1 MCSVIVMG
9 SGGGCLAENGHLDGV
24 LQSMT
29 NKNESKQLYPLVFE
43 PIYKEKVWG
52 AALDHLLS
60 RELPNGKPIMIG
72 ESWEVA
78 DLKQTSVSGGGGG
91 SAHSVVKNGW
101 LKGKNIAEVIR
112 MFGEEFLGELS
123 LTEDGGF
130 PLLVKYL
137 NSGENLSV
145 QVHPDAEYVAEH
157 EGTSLKD
164 ECWYILDAKEGAVI
178 YKGVKEGVTAEQFRE
193 AIKHKT
199 LPELLIE
206 VPVQKG
212 DCHYIP
218 SGTCHAL
225 GGGVL
230 AAEVQTPSDTTYRV
244 YDWDRTDREL
254 HIEKALECIKFGE
267 PEVKAYEMAEYE
279 EDSLL
284 SRRKLIRCQYYKL
297 DRLIAKTTQRF
308 IVNRPVPT
316 IWMVVEG
323 SGYCDCSELGHV
335 ELKAGDTILVPPG
348 RGEDVFTMKA
358 KAKWI
363 EVSFPM

>member
-1 MCSVIVMG
+1 
-9 SGGGCLAENGHLDGV
+9 
-24 LQSMT
+24 MT
-29 NKNESKQLYPLVFE
+29 NTTENNQLYPLVFE

-52 AALDHLLS
+52 AELDHLLS
-60 RELPNGKPIMIG
+60 RELPNGKPIQIG

-78 DLKQTSVSGGGGG
+78 DLKQTSISGGGGG
-91 SAHSVVKNGW
+91 AAHSVVSNGW
-101 LKGKNIAEVIR
+101 LKGKNIAEVIEK
-112 MFGEEFLGELS
+112 FGESFLGELS
-123 LTEDGGF
+123 LTEQGGF

-145 QVHPDAEYVAEH
+145 QVHPHDDFVATH
-157 EGTSLKD
+157 PGTNLKD
-164 ECWYILDAKEGAVI
+164 ECWYILDAKENAVI
-178 YKGVKEGVTAEQFRE
+178 YKGVKEGVTTQQFRH
-193 AIKHKT
+193 AIKNKT
-199 LPELLIE
+199 LADLLIK

-230 AAEVQTPSDTTYRV
+230 AAEVQTPSDTTFRV
-244 YDWDRTDREL
+244 YDWHRTDREL
-254 HIEKALECIKFGE
+254 HIENALECIKFG
-267 PEVKAYEMAEYE
+267 PPDVKQYEMAVFE
-279 EDSLL
+279 EDALL

-308 IVNRPVPT
+308 IVDRPVPT

-323 SGYCDCSELGHV
+323 SGYCDCSELGRID
-335 ELKAGDTILVPPG
+335 LKAGDTILVPPH
-348 RGEDVFTMKA
+348 RSKDIFTMKA

-363 EVSFPM
+363 EVSFPAKQSKQL